1 MPREINTPNF
11 SATAIPCTA
20 ARSADIAAVEGRRT
34 RMSSAAYTPSH
45 VPVRS
50 GPRLQAGDILLIGG
64 RTCRVKALLPKSKA
78 VACEVWG
85 CRGRISLTLTQPSP

>member
-1 MPREINTPNF
+1 
-11 SATAIPCTA
+11 
-20 ARSADIAAVEGRRT
+20 
-34 RMSSAAYTPSH
+34 MSSAAYTPSH

-78 VACEVWG
+78 VACEVS
-85 CRGRISLTLTQPSP
+85 RYRVRVS

>member
-1 MPREINTPNF
+1 MQRSEEALIIPRGMRGLAF
-11 SATAIPCTA
+11 RGASATR
-20 ARSADIAAVEGRRT
+20 ARCDPLEARRT

-78 VACEVWG
+78 VACEV
-85 CRGRISLTLTQPSP
+85 

>member
-1 MPREINTPNF
+1 
-11 SATAIPCTA
+11 
-20 ARSADIAAVEGRRT
+20 
-34 RMSSAAYTPSH
+34 MSSAAYTPSH

-78 VACEVWG
+78 VACEVS
-85 CRGRISLTLTQPSP
+85 RYRVRIRFRIRVSYPCTLTLTLTR

>member
-1 MPREINTPNF
+1 
-11 SATAIPCTA
+11 
-20 ARSADIAAVEGRRT
+20 
-34 RMSSAAYTPSH
+34 MSSAAYTPSH

-78 VACEVWG
+78 VACEVS
-85 CRGRISLTLTQPSP
+85 RYRIRVRVDSPFTLTLTLTLTLTR